1 MHLEKL
7 QDMQH
12 AAGMMK
18 IIMQQLMLTYIGRHA
33 RTVVQTKLMHD
44 PIRFVAMG
52 CASFVKHQ
60 CLTHTNELLLADQQL
75 TSANGLVPSC
85 CLPKA
90 SSRGSVSSV
99 SSRVLLVFP
108 TEEVVIR
115 LLLAACVQIN
125 SALFCTHIPTRK
137 IQERKTTN
145 FILCD
150 SRHHAPY
157 DQELDQKCN
166 ITIEKFLI

>member
-18 IIMQQLMLTYIGRHA
+18 IIMQRLMFTYIGRHA
-33 RTVVQTKLMHD
+33 RTVVEAKLMHD

-60 CLTHTNELLLADQQL
+60 CLAHTNELLLADQQL

-99 SSRVLLVFP
+99 SSRVLLVLP

-115 LLLAACVQIN
+115 LLLAACVHIN

-137 IQERKTTN
+137 IQPN
-145 FILCD
+145 FRLQISFCVIQD
-150 SRHHAPY
+150 IMHHVI
-157 DQELDQKCN
+157 KN
-166 ITIEKFLI
+166 LIRSATLQSKSF